1 MSTAD
6 ILIAS
11 LLVII
16 LMLGFAFAG
25 KFFEKLSPETLKY
38 LDYGSFGTAIVMG
51 ASLYFGVKNAIV
63 WYLFLIS
70 IVVYFI
76 TLRHTIHED
85 ASRQD

>member
-1 MSTAD
+1 MSTTD

-25 KFFEKLSPETLKY
+25 KIFEQLPARALKY

-51 ASLYFGVKNAIV
+51 VSLYFGVKNAAV

-70 IVVYFI
+70 IIIYFI

-85 ASRQD
+85 ASRQG